1 MKTFLFLYVDCTNNI
16 SMIIFIFIL
25 QREREE
31 PELWDYHEEKI
42 VRVLSQRLG
51 GHDEAE
57 VRAVLGKMFTNC
69 GDLEVGPHQSRGCG
83 YYPTYANMN
92 HHCR

>member
-1 MKTFLFLYVDCTNNI
+1 MKIRIVLKTCI
-16 SMIIFIFIL
+16 SL
-25 QREREE
+25 QRKSEE
-31 PELWDYHEEKI
+31 PELWEYHEENI
-42 VRVLSQRLG
+42 VRFLSQRIG
-51 GHDEAE
+51 GVEEGE

-69 GDLEVGPHQSRGCG
+69 GDLEVGPNQSRGCG

>member
-1 MKTFLFLYVDCTNNI
+1 MEYAGCDPGP
-16 SMIIFIFIL
+16 L
-25 QREREE
+25 QLQDGKAETEREREE